1 MTYLYRLRDGFGRI
15 PVRLQLFAAFT
26 MMMLLTATV
35 GGVALN
41 GLSRV
46 DAQADA
52 LAQKWL
58 HGVGLVAELRL
69 EVSEVRENEVKHS
82 RATDASHHTE
92 YEEKIARAGK
102 RVGPSLQAYEL
113 LLNSDTER
121 ALFAQVGRAWAGYQ
135 ATVQRVV
142 AAGRNKKQQD
152 AADFSNGA
160 ASMAFDEAIGA
171 LAKLTKYGFDGG
183 AAAAERAD
191 AVYDEVKTSM
201 IDLVA
206 GALLLGLT
214 LAYAISRQ
222 LLGQLGGEPRTA
234 ADVAKAVAE
243 GDLTTQIQVKAGDT
257 HSLMAQLAA
266 MQQALTQA
274 VTHVRNGS
282 ENVATASAEI
292 AQGNQDLS
300 SRTEQQ
306 AGALEETAA
315 TMDQLGA
322 TVRNNAD
329 NARQANQLAL
339 GASTVAVKGGAVVE
353 QVVQT
358 MKGIND
364 SSRKIAD
371 ITSVIDSIAFQTNI
385 LALNAAVEAARAGEQ
400 GRGFAVV
407 ASEVRNLAQRSADAA
422 KVIKLLINASV
433 ERVAH
438 GTALVDQAGL
448 TMGEIVGAIKR
459 VTDIMGEISAAST
472 EQSSG
477 VAQVGEAVSQMD
489 RATQQNAA
497 LVEQSAAA
505 AESMKQQAQQLVQA
519 VAVFKLRAGATAAPA
534 WTASAEPADPP
545 AAHRTVE
552 RRGPNR
558 ATNVARLKA
567 GGSARTG
574 RLPAEPGASRQVV
587 HANAG
592 SDEWESF

>member
-1 MTYLYRLRDGFGRI
+1 M
-15 PVRLQLFAAFT
+15 
-26 MMMLLTATV
+26 
-35 GGVALN
+35 
-41 GLSRV
+41 
-46 DAQADA
+46 
-52 LAQKWL
+52 
-58 HGVGLVAELRL
+58 
-69 EVSEVRENEVKHS
+69 
-82 RATDASHHTE
+82 
-92 YEEKIARAGK
+92 
-102 RVGPSLQAYEL
+102 
-113 LLNSDTER
+113 
-121 ALFAQVGRAWAGYQ
+121 
-135 ATVQRVV
+135 
-142 AAGRNKKQQD
+142 
-152 AADFSNGA
+152 
-160 ASMAFDEAIGA
+160 
-171 LAKLTKYGFDGG
+171 
-183 AAAAERAD
+183 
-191 AVYDEVKTSM
+191 
-201 IDLVA
+201 
-206 GALLLGLT
+206 LGLT

-266 MQQALTQA
+266 MQQALTRA

-306 AGALEETAA
+306 ASALEQTAA
-315 TMDQLGA
+315 TMDELGA

-339 GASTVAVKGGAVVE
+339 GASTVAVKGGDVVE

-422 KVIKLLINASV
+422 KEIKLLINASV

-438 GTALVDQAGL
+438 GTALVDQAGH

-519 VAVFKLRAGATAAPA
+519 VAVFRLRAGATAAPA
-534 WTASAEPADPP
+534 WTASAEPAGPP

-567 GGSARTG
+567 GGSARSD

-587 HANAG
+587 NANIG